1 MSAADR
7 VRRSPPA
14 YLLVALLLA
23 LGLGG
28 APRVAGVTGDVHLVV
43 AAVAGV
49 HGPQAVL
56 DLHSH
61 PRLGE
66 HRQPGKAAGLL
77 STLVIALLLGHR
89 RRSFRPRTTPP
100 ALGRPACG
108 SRAPPGLSTTPA

>member
-7 VRRSPPA
+7 VRRSPLA
-14 YLLVALLLA
+14 CLLVALVLA

-28 APRVAGVTGDVHLVV
+28 AARAGVAAGDGHPVV
-43 AAVAGV
+43 AAVAGAQ
-49 HGPQAVL
+49 GPQAIL

-77 STLVIALLLGHR
+77 STLVIALLLGHL

-108 SRAPPGLSTTPA
+108 SRAPPGFSTTPA